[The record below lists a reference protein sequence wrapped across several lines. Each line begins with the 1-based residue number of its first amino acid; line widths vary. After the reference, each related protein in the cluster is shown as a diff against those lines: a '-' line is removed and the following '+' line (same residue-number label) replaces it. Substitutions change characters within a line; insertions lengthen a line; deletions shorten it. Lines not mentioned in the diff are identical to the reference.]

1 MGLLKF
7 IMITIFILWV
17 IRIILRLVFPMV
29 LKSMFGKMQQQA
41 ASGHPGAGAGQA
53 TNAGPRK
60 PEGAISIEYMP
71 PQPKKGNADKLGDFV
86 EYEEL
91 K

>member
-1 MGLLKF
+1 
-7 IMITIFILWV
+7 
-17 IRIILRLVFPMV
+17 MV
-29 LKSMFGKMQQQA
+29 LKSMFSKMQRQA
-41 ASGHPGAGAGQA
+41 SAGAGAAPGRGPAYQA
-53 TNAGPRK
+53 NPK

>member
-1 MGLLKF
+1 MGFLKF
-7 IMITIFILWV
+7 IMITIFVIWV

-29 LKSMFGKMQQQA
+29 LKSVFGKMQQQA
-41 ASGHPGAGAGQA
+41 SAGAS
-53 TNAGPRK
+53 AGRGPAYKENPK